1 MSLTESDIK
10 FLDNAISA
18 AMITVG
24 RDGFAKAQRVGV
36 KLVDGKIWSSGTRD
50 RVRTDRLRRDPRATF
65 MVFDGE
71 FGYLTLETEV
81 TVLDG
86 PDVAELSLQFFRS
99 VQGKPTG
106 PLSWFGGQLD
116 EEQFLQTMRDEGRII
131 YEGEITRA
139 YGMHM

>member
-1 MSLTESDIK
+1 
-10 FLDNAISA
+10 
-18 AMITVG
+18 
-24 RDGFAKAQRVGV
+24 
-36 KLVDGKIWSSGTRD
+36 
-50 RVRTDRLRRDPRATF
+50 
-65 MVFDGE
+65 
-71 FGYLTLETEV
+71 LTLETEV